1 MKLVDT
7 HCHIDLFPN
16 YRELIQA
23 VEKAQV
29 YTIAVTNAPSVFR
42 QSSGIAIN
50 SKYIRTAIGFHPELV
65 LQRRAEINSF
75 LQMLPETRF
84 VGEIGLDYVTNDT
97 ENRLFQRRIFEQI
110 LVRCRELRNKILTV
124 HSRRAANDVI
134 EMIGDN
140 FPGTV
145 ILHWFSGSK
154 KVLEK
159 GLSFGFYYS
168 VNPAMF
174 RSTSGL
180 NIIRAIPP
188 NRLLTES
195 DGPFVT
201 LDGKAATPL
210 DMGNVLRQLSEV
222 KQTSLEETAE
232 HIFENF
238 LHILK
243 QPEDSLIY

>member
-7 HCHIDLFPN
+7 HCHIDLYPN
-16 YRELIQA
+16 YREVIQT

-42 QSSGIAIN
+42 QSNGIAKN
-50 SKYIRTAIGFHPELV
+50 SRYIRTAIGFHPELV
-65 LQRRAEINSF
+65 LQRRAEINLF
-75 LQMLPETRF
+75 LQMLPETKF

-97 ENRLFQRRIFEQI
+97 ENRLVQRKIFEQM
-110 LVRCRELRNKILTV
+110 LVRCGELKHKILTI

-140 FPGTV
+140 FPSSV
-145 ILHWFSGSK
+145 IMHWFSGSK
-154 KVLEK
+154 KALEK
-159 GLSFGFYYS
+159 GLSFGFYFS

-174 RSTSGL
+174 RSASGL
-180 NIIRAIPP
+180 NIIRAIPL

-210 DMGNVLRQLSEV
+210 DMEKVLRQLSEI
-222 KQTSLEETAE
+222 KQSSLEETAE
-232 HIFENF
+232 RIFGNF

-243 QPEDSLIY
+243 QAEDGLVH